1 MKRTGWLLAGAGV
14 VVFGTGGLAGAAWW
28 TGSRAEEGFRARAE
42 ALSADPAMSVTMT
55 VVSYDRGLRNSTAV
69 SRVSPRGMPEMFLEL
84 EHQIAHGPHPDYG
97 WGRIETR
104 LRGPDQVKAA
114 LDGLFGGQ
122 AAITIASTMPFEG
135 GSVTEIVSPPFE
147 RTTNGVRSA
156 WGGLTATLKLSAAQV
171 ATFTLKSPGLTVQGL
186 GSLLTMGAISG
197 DGEWNLSGPNSLYW
211 TGRSALRME
220 TAEASGAFGR
230 YSVRGLG
237 IEGWQKDEGATLGSG
252 FKMVLASVT
261 KAAEAASEPVLND
274 MVVEVDAERLDRA
287 ALSQFMHASEALQSS
302 GPATAEESRRMLGT
316 LTKLADDLAAR
327 SPRLNL
333 RQLALKSP
341 RGALRAQGHMEL
353 KPAASA
359 AGGAPDEAAV
369 GAALG
374 SLGERLSGSAVVDIS
389 PELLRFVLEK
399 RAAVP
404 AWTAQSQTGQP
415 MDEAA
420 AAQLAARMAEAR
432 LRELVEAGLLRA
444 AGEWLRVEAALEG
457 GELRLNGLTAA
468 EFMAV
473 VASPGAQP
481 ASSQ

>member
-55 VVSYDRGLRNSTAV
+55 VVSYDRGLRSSTAV

-114 LDGLFGGQ
+114 LDELFGGQ
-122 AAITIASTMPFEG
+122 AAITIASIMPFEG

-156 WGGLTATLKLSAAQV
+156 WGGLTATLKLSGAQV
-171 ATFTLKSPGLTVQGL
+171 ATFTLESPGLTVQRL
-186 GSLLTMGAISG
+186 GSLLTVGAISG
-197 DGEWNLSGPNSLYW
+197 NGEWNLSGPNSLHW
-211 TGRSALRME
+211 TGRSVVRME

-252 FKMVLASVT
+252 FKMALASVT
-261 KAAEAASEPVLND
+261 KAGAAASEPLLND

-287 ALSQFMHASEALQSS
+287 ALSEFMHASEALQPS
-302 GPATAEESRRMLGT
+302 GPATEEESQRVLGT

-327 SPRLNL
+327 SPRLSL
-333 RQLALKSP
+333 RQLALRSP

-359 AGGAPDEAAV
+359 AGKAPDEA
-369 GAALG
+369 AALG
-374 SLGERLSGSAVVDIS
+374 SLGERLSGGAVVEIS

-399 RAAVP
+399 RAAAP
-404 AWTAQSQTGQP
+404 AWTTQSQTGQP

-444 AGEWLRVEAALEG
+444 AGEWLRVEAVLEG